1 VSAKGADAQEIPRKS
16 GGKDRLLN
24 CGGQNNRSCIIAVL
38 AIHLLSMTIGFSYL
52 ALAKML
58 PYTFFGLTLA
68 IGLSAAQ
75 STTTVSLFLPNTDP
89 QSLVASVIGTVSK
102 QRLSRASFCLPA
114 DLNFAGRDRN
124 YLPHLLPTRLR

>member
-1 VSAKGADAQEIPRKS
+1 VPRGLTRKNFLES
-16 GGKDRLLN
+16 LGEKIIFLTAAVKQSFLHHCCSCHSFSCLSLL
-24 CGGQNNRSCIIAVL
+24 
-38 AIHLLSMTIGFSYL
+38 GFGYL

-58 PYTFFGLTLA
+58 PYTFFALTLA

-75 STTTVSLFLPNTDP
+75 STSTISLFLPNTDP

-102 QRLSRASFCLPA
+102 QRLSHASFCLSA
-114 DLNFAGRDRN
+114 DLNFAGRNRN